1 MSLFYIKY
9 GCSVNHEQLIVEAE
23 TFERAEEYAESAAQD
38 CYYSY
43 DCNYP
48 SNEDYTYYEEEGM
61 TEDEISENEYMDMMS
76 DIDWIV
82 ESYDEFNE
90 YHIEAM
96 EEQCGVPFEI
106 SKILKWQL
114 FRKLSISKC

>member
-23 TFERAEEYAESAAQD
+23 TFERAEEYAEYAAQD

-48 SNEDYTYYEEEGM
+48 SDEDYGYYEEEGM
-61 TEDEISENEYMDMMS
+61 TEDEISENEYMDMMN

-82 ESYDEFNE
+82 EFYDESND
-90 YHIEAM
+90 YHTEAM
-96 EEQCGVPFEI
+96 EEQGGIPFEV
-106 SKILKWQL
+106 
-114 FRKLSISKC
+114 

>member
-106 SKILKWQL
+106 
-114 FRKLSISKC
+114 